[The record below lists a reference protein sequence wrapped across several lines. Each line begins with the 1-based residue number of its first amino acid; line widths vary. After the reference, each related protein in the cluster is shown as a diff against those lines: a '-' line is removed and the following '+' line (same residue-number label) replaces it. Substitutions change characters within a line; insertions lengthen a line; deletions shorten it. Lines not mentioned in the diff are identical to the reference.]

1 MTVVN
6 GPMHSTVVNGPRG
19 ATRSVNFTEEQLKK
33 IFMEFDENR
42 DNLLSKDEIKKAF
55 NYLGAMIPEF
65 RAIRGIKKADTNG
78 DGMVDLSELNDLISY
93 AFKLGYSVK

>member
-1 MTVVN
+1 MRWLNVAK
-6 GPMHSTVVNGPRG
+6 G
-19 ATRSVNFTEEQLKK
+19 ATGSVNFTEEQLKK
-33 IFMEFDENR
+33 IFMQFDENR

-65 RAIRGIKKADTNG
+65 RASRGIKKADTNG